1 MANRR
6 KEIKPSGDENYVSI
20 WFWMFAQFVSVIPL
34 IGWVMI
40 LVWAYTGENES
51 RKNYFRAIII
61 WWLLFIAFVLSLI
74 VFGGGR
80 RFALLASSCLKR
92 LFPDTVHPASRNN
105 SGIAPTP

>member
-74 VFGGGR
+74 VFGR
-80 RFALLASSCLKR
+80 WPEIRAACEQLLKAA
-92 LFPDTVHPASRNN
+92 FP
-105 SGIAPTP
+105 

>member
-74 VFGGGR
+74 VFGR
-80 RFALLASSCLKR
+80 WPEIRAACEQLLQAA
-92 LFPDTVHPASRNN
+92 FP
-105 SGIAPTP
+105 

>member
-40 LVWAYTGENES
+40 LVWAYTGEIG
-51 RKNYFRAIII
+51 RAH
-61 WWLLFIAFVLSLI
+61 V
-74 VFGGGR
+74 
-80 RFALLASSCLKR
+80 
-92 LFPDTVHPASRNN
+92 
-105 SGIAPTP
+105 